1 MARIIKPPPG
11 KLLVSFIY
19 SSIDAL
25 ADSLKKIERQLGP
38 VEFET
43 LDFECADKL
52 RYSEE
57 MGMSL
62 QRRFFS
68 FEKLV
73 DRGGLVAL
81 KKTTAKI
88 EPEFADAVGDHLFRT
103 VNIDPMILSP
113 ENLLVSSC
121 RAANHRVYLTDGIY
135 ADMQLVWSR
144 GQYVRL
150 PWTDEDYCHDEVID
164 LLTRVRS
171 TFELVD
177 SEYQKSAS

>member
-1 MARIIKPPPG
+1 MARIVKPPPG
-11 KLLVSFIY
+11 KLIASFIY
-19 SSIDAL
+19 SHIDAL
-25 ADSLKKIERQLGP
+25 AESLKKIERQFGP

-43 LDFECADKL
+43 LDFDCSDKL

-57 MGMSL
+57 MGTSL

-73 DRGGLVAL
+73 DRDSLVAL
-81 KKTTAKI
+81 KKITSKI
-88 EPEFADAVGDHLFRT
+88 EPEFADQVGDHLFRT
-103 VNIDPMILSP
+103 VNIDLGILSP
-113 ENLLVSSC
+113 DNLVIASC
-121 RAANHRVYLTDGIY
+121 RPANHRVYFCDGVY
-135 ADMQLVWSR
+135 ADLQLVWSR

-150 PWTDEDYCHDEVID
+150 PWTNEDFCHDETID

-171 TFELVD
+171 TFEMVA